1 METEKDLRDMSDPI
15 RTVELFF
22 KAFYNQD
29 FEKMKRYC
37 TQNCIDNFFG
47 DNSVFGMKKATL
59 QSISK
64 DADDLRKRGFFIV
77 GEWAALVNVTMT
89 PAENSVFDP
98 NQTETSF
105 YLILKQQNGRYLID
119 EFATGL

>member
-1 METEKDLRDMSDPI
+1 MEIFAALCFFGILHYEKFYDFFAFLK
-15 RTVELFF
+15 TQKLFF
-22 KAFYNQD
+22 F
-29 FEKMKRYC
+29 
-37 TQNCIDNFFG
+37 QNCIDNFFR

-64 DADDLRKRGFFIV
+64 DADDLRKRDFFIV